1 MVRWAGSG
9 GPNHE
14 VLKIQVDAGSR
25 MQNLS
30 PLDGRYAAQVAPLTD
45 FLSEEAFYRYR
56 LRVEIEW
63 LIFQTRHPQLSHAPR
78 LVPADEERVRR
89 IESDVEFDAL
99 LTIEARVK
107 HDVKA
112 IELYLT
118 GRLAQMGL
126 QELVP
131 AVHFCCTSEDISS
144 VAYSLMIR
152 DALTQILSPE
162 VSRLSD
168 DLREGALR
176 NREVVILGLTH
187 GQPAV
192 PTTLGKELAVFVARI
207 DRQAGYLSNAQCFAK
222 FSGAVGSY
230 NAHVLAYPEVDWQK
244 ACREFVESLGLQH
257 SPLTTQVDSRDSL
270 AETMHTIA
278 RVNAIIVDLV
288 RDMWMYGAVGY
299 LRFVREPGAVGSS
312 TMPQKANPIDFEN
325 AEANA
330 RMSST
335 LLAHLGEALVVS
347 RMQRDLA
354 DSSGA
359 RNIAV
364 ALGHFLIALLATRRG
379 LSKFEV
385 NAEQLDVNLA
395 ERWDVMA
402 EAAQTLLRKAGIQ
415 NAFELVSDVEQ
426 SDGLSK
432 EALLRL
438 LEPAT
443 REDRERFLSL
453 QPRDYTGLSSEL
465 VDHVQPTQ
473 A

>member
-1 MVRWAGSG
+1 
-9 GPNHE
+9 
-14 VLKIQVDAGSR
+14 

-30 PLDGRYAAQVAPLTD
+30 PLDGRYAAQVVPLRA

-63 LIFQTRHPQLSHAPR
+63 LIYQTRHPQLPHAHR
-78 LVPADEERVRR
+78 LASADEERVRG
-89 IESDVEFDAL
+89 IESDLEFDEL
-99 LTIEARVK
+99 LAIEARVR
-107 HDVKA
+107 HDAKA
-112 IELYLT
+112 IELYLA

-126 QELVP
+126 QALTP
-131 AVHFCCTSEDISS
+131 AVHFGCTSEDISS
-144 VAYSLMIR
+144 VAYSLMVR
-152 DALTQILSPE
+152 DALTEVLSPE
-162 VSRLSD
+162 VRRLAD
-168 DLREGALR
+168 HLRGVAVR

-207 DRQAGYLSNAQCFAK
+207 DRQMTALSKAEFFAK

-230 NAHVLAYPEVDWQK
+230 NAHVLAYPKIAWQK
-244 ACREFVESLGLQH
+244 TCREFVESLGVRH

-270 AETMHTIA
+270 AETMHIIS
-278 RVNAIIVDLV
+278 RVSAIIVDLV
-288 RDMWMYGAVGY
+288 RDIWMYGAVGY

-330 RMSST
+330 RISSN
-335 LLAHLGEALVVS
+335 LLAHLGEALVIS

-354 DSSGA
+354 DSSAA

-364 ALGHFLIALLATRRG
+364 ALAHFLIALLATRRG

-385 NAEQLDVNLA
+385 NSAHLDANLA
-395 ERWDVMA
+395 DRWDIMA
-402 EAAQTLLRKAGIQ
+402 EAVQTLLRKAGVQ
-415 NAFELVSDVEQ
+415 NAFELVSEVEQ
-426 SDGLSK
+426 SEKGLTK

-443 REDRERFLSL
+443 HEDRERFSSL

-465 VDHVQPTQ
+465 VDHVQSAQ
-473 A
+473 L